1 VVEVLLGIWATGYP
15 GRSAALLII
24 WVGVGAI
31 VRGVFDIVAAFS
43 ARRGPEVA
51 AA

>member
-1 VVEVLLGIWATGYP
+1 MGYP

-31 VRGVFDIVAAFS
+31 VRGVYDIVNAFA
-43 ARRGPEVA
+43 ARRGNELAVA
-51 AA
+51 A